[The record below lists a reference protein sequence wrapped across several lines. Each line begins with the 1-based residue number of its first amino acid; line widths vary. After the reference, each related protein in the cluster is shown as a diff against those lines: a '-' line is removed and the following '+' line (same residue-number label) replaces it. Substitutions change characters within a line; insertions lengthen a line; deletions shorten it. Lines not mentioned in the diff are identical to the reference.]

1 MVSVIIPVYNRIDT
15 LRRAIDS
22 ALRQSYKNIEILVI
36 DDCSDKPILSL
47 TQSFNTSLIKYFR
60 FDKKTNANVARNKG
74 VKESEGEYIAF
85 LDSDDTWG
93 EAHLENS
100 IQFIEENKLNG
111 VYSGIRIQR
120 KINNIYIPRNINK
133 DELFINYLFEGGIC
147 QTSTIV
153 VERKCILNNLF
164 DESLERH
171 QDWDFS
177 IRFHNKYNFKLMNE
191 CNVNVY
197 WNQVYKRQVN
207 LSASKLFINKYCNEI
222 SNKNYHKYHR
232 NMYHSAKK
240 ICASDNV
247 ISYYENNSFCFKKDL
262 TKVDYMSIYN
272 PKTLNAKIFYS
283 LKYLLI
289 KYL

>member
-1 MVSVIIPVYNRIDT
+1 MVSVIIPVYNRIDP
-15 LRRAIDS
+15 LRRAIES
-22 ALRQSYKNIEILVI
+22 VLAQNYKDIEILVI

-47 TQSFNTSLIKYFR
+47 IESFNSSLIKHFR

-74 VKESEGEYIAF
+74 IKESEGDYIAF

-93 EAHLENS
+93 KAHLENS
-100 IQFIEENKLNG
+100 LQFIDKHKLDG
-111 VYSGIRIQR
+111 VYSGINKQSDISTV
-120 KINNIYIPRNINK
+120 YIPRNINK
-133 DELFINYLFEGGIC
+133 DELFINYLLDGGLC
-147 QTSTIV
+147 STCTIV
-153 VERKCILNNLF
+153 VKKECVVDNLF
-164 DESLERH
+164 DEFLERH

-177 IRFHNKYNFKLMNE
+177 IRFYNKYNFKLMNE

-197 WNQVYKRQVN
+197 WSQIYKRQVN

-240 ICASDNV
+240 VCASDNV

-272 PKTLNAKIFYS
+272 PKTLNTKIFYS